1 MQISVITLLVL
12 ACGALGGLANAL
24 LAGDLHLPHRE
35 GRVYCPGWIGNF
47 VVGAVAALVLSV
59 LYRPVAHVPFTIA
72 ELVGAVVIGIGAGR
86 ILSGEVAKKKAEKTP
101 ARASRDPIA
110 LDAEMDALL
119 DTVSNGST
127 FESLRA
133 ARQLE
138 RLTRKRRFERE
149 LAEAQEK

>member
-1 MQISVITLLVL
+1 M
-12 ACGALGGLANAL
+12 
-24 LAGDLHLPHRE
+24 
-35 GRVYCPGWIGNF
+35 
-47 VVGAVAALVLSV
+47 
-59 LYRPVAHVPFTIA
+59 
-72 ELVGAVVIGIGAGR
+72 
-86 ILSGEVAKKKAEKTP
+86 
-101 ARASRDPIA
+101 A
-110 LDAEMDALL
+110 LDAEMDVLL